1 MNYHKVN
8 GHPNLI
14 RDTSTKAILNTNS
27 TEYQNYVSLKKSKE
41 IESKRIEDIE
51 LNMNILK
58 NDIDEIK
65 QLVLKLSEK

>member
-65 QLVLKLSEK
+65 QLLLKLSEK

>member
-1 MNYHKVN
+1 MNYYKVN

>member
-58 NDIDEIK
+58 NDINEIK